1 MHRWPSAPCRG
12 CSRRDAQRGWL
23 PGPDATVSASPKA
36 VPSDGRAHPIPSTSL
51 GGGCGKR
58 PLWFRGWGIF
68 PFSSTIPTDLK
79 TPEQRSSLPKTP
91 RAPAPAPRE
100 GSKQGLGGHTTAW
113 QPAPPNPP
121 TAQPPFGLRAP
132 QLPHKGL
139 RSLAL
144 EGRGLLEG
152 MLY

>member
-1 MHRWPSAPCRG
+1 MIQPPQNTTSPC
-12 CSRRDAQRGWL
+12 
-23 PGPDATVSASPKA
+23 
-36 VPSDGRAHPIPSTSL
+36 PSTE
-51 GGGCGKR
+51 GG
-58 PLWFRGWGIF
+58 L
-68 PFSSTIPTDLK
+68 
-79 TPEQRSSLPKTP
+79 Q
-91 RAPAPAPRE
+91 A
-100 GSKQGLGGHTTAW
+100 GSGGHTTAW